1 MTLKNTTDRNY
12 FLFLFTAFLVLIAG
26 LGSYGLAETSEA
38 RYAEISREMFVYGDY
53 LNPELLGVFHFHK
66 PPITYFITTLGYRI
80 FGINEFG
87 ARFFLQVAIVIQLLL
102 VYRIADLMYK
112 NKRIAFNAGL
122 VYFSLPIV
130 LISSRNLTTDA
141 FLTTFILGAIYSWQ
155 VYSSKDKVGF
165 LYLFYMLVGIALLTK
180 GPVALL
186 FILVYIIINKII
198 LKKGMHITVHH
209 VLGFLLCVAIGV
221 SWYAM
226 VMLENPK
233 LWDYF
238 IQKQLLSR
246 VNSNSFNRSKPFWFY
261 IPILFALLLPWW
273 LALVPKFKAHI
284 QSLLRKLPETKV
296 LLYSSIVL
304 FLLFSAFST
313 KLIMY
318 ILPIFWMLAIII
330 SVEVLEA
337 TQKTRNIVNVV
348 YAIFLGLLF
357 LGLIVCWFIKPE
369 IIQVSTIN
377 LIVALISVIAF
388 AMVYYFIENDKTFK
402 PPVLAGVFGITIILI
417 STSVMA
423 HNSNITNSTRDIVR
437 FIDNVSDVENKMIL
451 VNDYLITSIPFYTND
466 THITLK
472 STHNTTDREVG
483 FENDE
488 LWKERLWDVK
498 ETAVISKLDTLSKKQ
513 TTFLLVRNSRGL
525 GNDLVFLK
533 QNFNSHKNY
542 TKWTIYYNK

>member
-1 MTLKNTTDRNY
+1 LTLKNTTDRNY

-141 FLTTFILGAIYSWQ
+141 FLTTFIIGAIYSWQ